1 MKIHLLLVIIGTYA
15 AIVLA
20 QTQEGFISLD
30 CGLPIE
36 ESPYDN
42 EFNGLTF
49 TSDSTFIQT
58 GKSGRV
64 HKDFKDVLSKQ
75 YLTLRY
81 FPEGKRNC
89 YSLDV
94 KPDTKYLIAV
104 SSVYGNY
111 DGLNLDPNFD
121 IYIGPNKWI
130 SINLKGR
137 PNGTLDEIIHKS
149 MSNSLDICLVK
160 TGTTSPIISA
170 IEIRPLRDNTYV
182 SQSGSLR
189 LSFRVYLNNS
199 DGFIRYPDDVRD
211 RIWNPFFDSSYSQ
224 ITTNLNINNSNAY
237 EVPKTAL
244 QSAATPRNASG
255 PLVITW
261 NPKPS
266 NAQVYLYMH
275 FAEIQTLE
283 ANEIREFDVILKGN
297 FNHSGFS
304 PTKLKVF
311 TLFTEVP
318 MQCDSGGCRLELV
331 RTPKSTLPPLINALE
346 AYTVIEFPKLETS
359 PSDVDAIKNIKV
371 TYRLSKISWQGDPC
385 LPKDWSWENLRCN
398 YVDLSTPP
406 QIVSLNLSESGLT
419 GSIALALQNLTQLQE
434 LDLSNNNLTGPVP
447 SFLASMKTLSLIN
460 LSGNNLN
467 GSVPQA
473 LLDRVTEGLVLKLD
487 GNPDLCKTSL
497 CNPKKQKKKFLIP
510 AFASAASLLAILVVV
525 ALVFVFR
532 KKKLP
537 SDSPAPPSIPV
548 ADIGHTSQPESSFPS
563 KKIRFTYTEVQQMT
577 NNFERALG
585 EGGFG
590 VVYDGCVNV
599 TQQVA
604 VKLLSQ
610 SSSQGYKHFKAEV
623 ELLMRV
629 HHINLVSLVGFELG
643 KQTKNSFGYSSRSFP
658 TGNETHVSTVVA
670 GTPGYLDPEYYQT
683 NWLTEKSD
691 IYSFG
696 IVLLEII
703 TNRPIIQQ
711 SREKPHLVEWVSF
724 MITKGDIGSIID
736 PNLHQNYDIGSVWK
750 AIEIAMSCLSPSS
763 IGRPNM
769 SQVAKGLKE
778 CLISENSRI
787 SESRDVELRTSIDY
801 SKDMYTEVIPEA
813 QFINLDCG
821 LHPAASPYTEPLTG
835 LTYTSDFNFTQGG
848 TSGRVERF
856 SEEAYKPF
864 NVLRYFPEGI
874 RNCYNLKVKSG
885 TKYLLKAQFNYGN
898 YDGRNDGP
906 EFDLYLGPNKWT
918 KVDISISPKTEEIIH
933 IPKLSSLQVCLVKTG
948 DTTPIISAL
957 ELRPLRDDTYITTN
971 GSLKLIKREYA
982 SDDSLGQSV
991 RYPKD
996 AYDREW
1002 VRIGDSR
1009 LNFINTSLSVNSS
1022 APYELPQDVISKA
1035 VVNKNVTENLS
1046 FYWSVDNRDYHALIY
1061 LHFSE
1066 IQTLQGNDTREFDI
1080 VWKGNDQNI
1089 TVSSYRPPKLQ
1100 LETLYNTPP
1109 LKCMYSTQCTVE
1121 LVMTQ
1126 SSTLPPMINAMEAYI
1141 IMPFP
1146 DAGTNPEDAVAV
1158 QNVKDTYE
1166 LNRIDWQGDPCVPR
1180 QFKWEGVN
1188 CSYTNASIP
1197 PRIISFTQGNPNLCL
1212 SGSCNNNKKV
1222 LVPVIASVAS
1232 VLALIALLVLFYI
1245 FRKKIPLSEGA
1256 AATRE
1261 LPRKSSIFSKK
1272 KRFTYSEVVE
1282 LTDNFKRVLGEGG
1295 FGAVYHG
1302 SLSETEPVAVKV
1314 LSESSVQGYK
1324 EFKAEVCGTS
1334 SKSSSRKLGN
1344 LVGYC
1349 DEGGHL
1355 ALVYEYMENGNLK
1368 QHLSGQSAGS
1378 TLKWA
1383 SRLKIAVEAAQGLE
1397 YLHVA
1402 CEPPMVHRDVKST
1415 NILLDDRFDA
1425 KLADFGLSRSFSLGA
1440 ETQGVA
1446 GTSGYLDPEYYQTN
1460 RLNEK
1465 SDVYSF
1471 GIVLMEIITNRSVIE
1486 RSRVKAH
1493 ISEWLKVL
1501 ISRGDIERIV
1511 DPNLGPDYDSNIA
1524 WKILELAI
1532 SCVSHSSSDM
1542 SKVVNV
1548 LKECL
1553 VSENLRTGGQIQDD
1567 DSKNFLQLT
1576 VDFGTRVTPDAR

>member
-1 MKIHLLLVIIGTYA
+1 MINLKVRDNMKIHLLLVIIGTYA

-58 GKSGRV
+58 GKSG
-64 HKDFKDVLSKQ
+64 
-75 YLTLRY
+75 
-81 FPEGKRNC
+81 KRNC

-137 PNGTLDEIIHKS
+137 PN
-149 MSNSLDICLVK
+149 
-160 TGTTSPIISA
+160 GTTSPIISA

-211 RIWNPFFDSSYSQ
+211 RIWNPFFGSSYSQ
-224 ITTNLNINNSNAY
+224 ITTNLNINNSKAY

-371 TYRLSKISWQGDPC
+371 TYRLSKISWHGDPC
-385 LPKDWSWENLRCN
+385 LPKDWSWENLRCS

-447 SFLASMKTLSLIN
+447 SFLASMKSLTLIN
-460 LSGNNLN
+460 FSGNNLN

-497 CNPKKQKKKFLIP
+497 CNPEKQKKKFLIP
-510 AFASAASLLAILVVV
+510 AFASAASLLAIPVVV
-525 ALVFVFR
+525 ALIFVFR

-537 SDSPAPPSIPV
+537 SDSPAPPSISVPDV
-548 ADIGHTSQPESSFPS
+548 GHTSQPESSFAS
-563 KKIRFTYTEVQQMT
+563 KKIRFTYTAVQQMT
-577 NNFERALG
+577 NNFDRTLG

-590 VVYDGCVNV
+590 VVYHGCVNV

-610 SSSQGYKHFKAEV
+610 SSSQGYKHFKAEGSV
-623 ELLMRV
+623 VDL
-629 HHINLVSLVGFELG
+629 FELG

-724 MITKGDIGSIID
+724 MITKGDIGSIMD

-787 SESRDVELRTSIDY
+787 SESRDVELRTSMDY

-835 LTYTSDFNFTQGG
+835 ITYTSDSNFTQGG
-848 TSGRVERF
+848 GQSGRVEKF
-856 SEEAYKPF
+856 WEEASKAF

-874 RNCYNLKVKSG
+874 RNCYNLKVTSG
-885 TKYLLKAQFNYGN
+885 TKYLIKAQFLYGN
-898 YDGRNDGP
+898 YDGLNDGP
-906 EFDLYLGPNKWT
+906 EFDLYL
-918 KVDISISPKTEEIIH
+918 
-933 IPKLSSLQVCLVKTG
+933 
-948 DTTPIISAL
+948 AL

-982 SDDSLGQSV
+982 GDDSLGQSV

-1002 VRIGDSR
+1002 NPRSNSGF
-1009 LNFINTSLSVNSS
+1009 NFINTSLSVNSS
-1022 APYELPQDVISKA
+1022 APYELPRDVISKA

-1061 LHFSE
+1061 LHFAE

-1121 LVMTQ
+1121 LVTTQ

-1180 QFKWEGVN
+1180 QEYLSSSGLNGVI
-1188 CSYTNASIP
+1188 ASSIQNLTYLQELDLSNNNLSGGVPEFLANMESLLIINLGWNSLAGPIP
-1197 PRIISFTQGNPNLCL
+1197 QALRDREKKGLKLTTQGNPNLCL

-1232 VLALIALLVLFYI
+1232 VLVLIALLVLFYI
-1245 FRKKIPLSEGA
+1245 FRKKRPLSEGTA
-1256 AATRE
+1256 GTRE

-1295 FGAVYHG
+1295 FGVVYHG
-1302 SLSETEPVAVKV
+1302 SLSDTEPVAVKV
-1314 LSESSVQGYK
+1314 LSESSVEGYK
-1324 EFKAEVCGTS
+1324 EFKAEFQKVELLLRVHHLNLVS
-1334 SKSSSRKLGN
+1334 

-1355 ALVYEYMENGNLK
+1355 ALIYENMENGNLK
-1368 QHLSGQSAGS
+1368 QHLSVQSAGS

-1402 CEPPMVHRDVKST
+1402 CEPPMVHRDVKSK

-1425 KLADFGLSRSFSLGA
+1425 KLADFGLSRSFSVGA
-1440 ETQGVA
+1440 ETQVATVVA
-1446 GTSGYLDPEYYQTN
+1446 GTSGYLDPAYYQRN

-1471 GIVLMEIITNRSVIE
+1471 GIILMEIITNRSVIE
-1486 RSRVKAH
+1486 RTREKTH
-1493 ISEWLKVL
+1493 IAEWLKVL
-1501 ISRGDIERIV
+1501 ISSGDIEKIV
-1511 DPNLGPDYDSNIA
+1511 DPNLGRDYDSNIA

-1532 SCVSHSSSDM
+1532 SCVSHSSSDRPNK

-1553 VSENLRTGGQIQDD
+1553 VSENLRTRGEIQDD

-1576 VDFGTRVTPDAR
+1576 VDFGTQVTPAAR

>member
-1 MKIHLLLVIIGTYA
+1 
-15 AIVLA
+15 
-20 QTQEGFISLD
+20 
-30 CGLPIE
+30 
-36 ESPYDN
+36 
-42 EFNGLTF
+42 
-49 TSDSTFIQT
+49 
-58 GKSGRV
+58 
-64 HKDFKDVLSKQ
+64 
-75 YLTLRY
+75 
-81 FPEGKRNC
+81 
-89 YSLDV
+89 
-94 KPDTKYLIAV
+94 
-104 SSVYGNY
+104 
-111 DGLNLDPNFD
+111 
-121 IYIGPNKWI
+121 
-130 SINLKGR
+130 
-137 PNGTLDEIIHKS
+137 

-211 RIWNPFFDSSYSQ
+211 RIWNPFFGSSYSQ
-224 ITTNLNINNSNAY
+224 ITTNLNINNSKAY

-371 TYRLSKISWQGDPC
+371 TYRLSKISWHGDPC
-385 LPKDWSWENLRCN
+385 LPKDWSWENLRCS

-447 SFLASMKTLSLIN
+447 SFLASMKSLTLIN
-460 LSGNNLN
+460 FSGNNLN

-497 CNPKKQKKKFLIP
+497 CNPEKQKKKFLIP
-510 AFASAASLLAILVVV
+510 AFASAASLLAIPVVV
-525 ALVFVFR
+525 ALIFVFR

-537 SDSPAPPSIPV
+537 SDSPAPPSISVPDV
-548 ADIGHTSQPESSFPS
+548 GHTSQPESSFAS
-563 KKIRFTYTEVQQMT
+563 KKIRFTYTAVQQMT
-577 NNFERALG
+577 NNFDRTLG

-590 VVYDGCVNV
+590 VVYHGCVNV

-629 HHINLVSLVGFELG
+629 HHINLGSVVDLFELG

-724 MITKGDIGSIID
+724 MITKGDIGSIMD

-787 SESRDVELRTSIDY
+787 SESRDVELRTSMDY

-835 LTYTSDFNFTQGG
+835 ITYTSDSNFTQGG
-848 TSGRVERF
+848 GQSGRVEKF
-856 SEEAYKPF
+856 WEEASKAF

-874 RNCYNLKVKSG
+874 RNCYNLKVTSG
-885 TKYLLKAQFNYGN
+885 TKYLIKAQFLYGN
-898 YDGRNDGP
+898 YDGLNDGP
-906 EFDLYLGPNKWT
+906 EFDLYL
-918 KVDISISPKTEEIIH
+918 
-933 IPKLSSLQVCLVKTG
+933 
-948 DTTPIISAL
+948 AL

-982 SDDSLGQSV
+982 GDDSLGQSV

-1002 VRIGDSR
+1002 NPRSNSGF
-1009 LNFINTSLSVNSS
+1009 NFINTSLSVNSS
-1022 APYELPQDVISKA
+1022 APYELPRDVISKA

-1061 LHFSE
+1061 LHFAE

-1121 LVMTQ
+1121 LVTTQ

-1180 QFKWEGVN
+1180 QEYLSSSGLNGVI
-1188 CSYTNASIP
+1188 ASSIQNLTYLQELDLSNNNLSGGVPEFLANMESLLIINLGWNSLAGPIP
-1197 PRIISFTQGNPNLCL
+1197 QALRDREKKGLKLTTQGNPNLCL

-1232 VLALIALLVLFYI
+1232 VLVLIALLVLFYI
-1245 FRKKIPLSEGA
+1245 FRKKRPLSEGTA
-1256 AATRE
+1256 GTRE

-1295 FGAVYHG
+1295 FGVVYHG
-1302 SLSETEPVAVKV
+1302 SLSDTEPVAVKV
-1314 LSESSVQGYK
+1314 LSESSVEGYK
-1324 EFKAEVCGTS
+1324 EFKAEFQKVELLLRVHHLNLVS
-1334 SKSSSRKLGN
+1334 

-1355 ALVYEYMENGNLK
+1355 ALIYENMENGNLK
-1368 QHLSGQSAGS
+1368 QHLSVQSAGS

-1402 CEPPMVHRDVKST
+1402 CEPPMVHRDVKSK

-1425 KLADFGLSRSFSLGA
+1425 KLADFGLSRSFSVGA
-1440 ETQGVA
+1440 ETQVATVVA
-1446 GTSGYLDPEYYQTN
+1446 GTSGYLDPAYYQRN

-1471 GIVLMEIITNRSVIE
+1471 GIILMEIITNRSVIE
-1486 RSRVKAH
+1486 RTREKTH
-1493 ISEWLKVL
+1493 IAEWLKVL
-1501 ISRGDIERIV
+1501 ISSGDIEKIV
-1511 DPNLGPDYDSNIA
+1511 DPNLGRDYDSNIA

-1532 SCVSHSSSDM
+1532 SCVSHSSSDRPNK

-1553 VSENLRTGGQIQDD
+1553 VSENLRTRGEIQDD

-1576 VDFGTRVTPDAR
+1576 VDFGTQVTPAAR

>member
-359 PSDVDAIKNIKV
+359 PSDGTLHSSQLLQEIDAIKNIKV

-629 HHINLVSLVGFELG
+629 HHINLVSLVGYCDEGDHLALIYEYMPNGDLKQHLSGKRGGLVLSWENRLRIVLDTALG
-643 KQTKNSFGYSSRSFP
+643 LEYLHTGCIPPIVHRDINTKLADFGLSRSFP

-813 QFINLDCG
+813 
-821 LHPAASPYTEPLTG
+821 
-835 LTYTSDFNFTQGG
+835 
-848 TSGRVERF
+848 R
-856 SEEAYKPF
+856 
-864 NVLRYFPEGI
+864 
-874 RNCYNLKVKSG
+874 
-885 TKYLLKAQFNYGN
+885 
-898 YDGRNDGP
+898 
-906 EFDLYLGPNKWT
+906 
-918 KVDISISPKTEEIIH
+918 
-933 IPKLSSLQVCLVKTG
+933 
-948 DTTPIISAL
+948 
-957 ELRPLRDDTYITTN
+957 
-971 GSLKLIKREYA
+971 
-982 SDDSLGQSV
+982 
-991 RYPKD
+991 
-996 AYDREW
+996 
-1002 VRIGDSR
+1002 
-1009 LNFINTSLSVNSS
+1009 
-1022 APYELPQDVISKA
+1022 
-1035 VVNKNVTENLS
+1035 
-1046 FYWSVDNRDYHALIY
+1046 
-1061 LHFSE
+1061 
-1066 IQTLQGNDTREFDI
+1066 
-1080 VWKGNDQNI
+1080 
-1089 TVSSYRPPKLQ
+1089 
-1100 LETLYNTPP
+1100 
-1109 LKCMYSTQCTVE
+1109 
-1121 LVMTQ
+1121 
-1126 SSTLPPMINAMEAYI
+1126 
-1141 IMPFP
+1141 
-1146 DAGTNPEDAVAV
+1146 
-1158 QNVKDTYE
+1158 
-1166 LNRIDWQGDPCVPR
+1166 
-1180 QFKWEGVN
+1180 
-1188 CSYTNASIP
+1188 
-1197 PRIISFTQGNPNLCL
+1197 
-1212 SGSCNNNKKV
+1212 
-1222 LVPVIASVAS
+1222 
-1232 VLALIALLVLFYI
+1232 
-1245 FRKKIPLSEGA
+1245 
-1256 AATRE
+1256 
-1261 LPRKSSIFSKK
+1261 
-1272 KRFTYSEVVE
+1272 
-1282 LTDNFKRVLGEGG
+1282 
-1295 FGAVYHG
+1295 
-1302 SLSETEPVAVKV
+1302 
-1314 LSESSVQGYK
+1314 
-1324 EFKAEVCGTS
+1324 
-1334 SKSSSRKLGN
+1334 
-1344 LVGYC
+1344 
-1349 DEGGHL
+1349 
-1355 ALVYEYMENGNLK
+1355 
-1368 QHLSGQSAGS
+1368 
-1378 TLKWA
+1378 
-1383 SRLKIAVEAAQGLE
+1383 
-1397 YLHVA
+1397 
-1402 CEPPMVHRDVKST
+1402 
-1415 NILLDDRFDA
+1415 
-1425 KLADFGLSRSFSLGA
+1425 
-1440 ETQGVA
+1440 
-1446 GTSGYLDPEYYQTN
+1446 
-1460 RLNEK
+1460 
-1465 SDVYSF
+1465 
-1471 GIVLMEIITNRSVIE
+1471 
-1486 RSRVKAH
+1486 
-1493 ISEWLKVL
+1493 
-1501 ISRGDIERIV
+1501 
-1511 DPNLGPDYDSNIA
+1511 
-1524 WKILELAI
+1524 
-1532 SCVSHSSSDM
+1532 
-1542 SKVVNV
+1542 
-1548 LKECL
+1548 
-1553 VSENLRTGGQIQDD
+1553 
-1567 DSKNFLQLT
+1567 
-1576 VDFGTRVTPDAR
+1576 

>member
-64 HKDFKDVLSKQ
+64 HKDLNDVLSKQ

-121 IYIGPNKWI
+121 IYIGPNKWM

-211 RIWNPFFDSSYSQ
+211 RIWNPFFGSSYSQ

-385 LPKDWSWENLRCN
+385 LPKDWSWDNLRCS

-447 SFLASMKTLSLIN
+447 SFLASMKSLTLIN
-460 LSGNNLN
+460 FSGNNLN

-497 CNPKKQKKKFLIP
+497 CNQEKQKKKFLIP
-510 AFASAASLLAILVVV
+510 AFASAASLLVIPVVV
-525 ALVFVFR
+525 ALIFVFR

-537 SDSPAPPSIPV
+537 SDSPAPPSISVPDV
-548 ADIGHTSQPESSFPS
+548 GHTSQPESSFAS
-563 KKIRFTYTEVQQMT
+563 KKIRFTYTEVQHMT
-577 NNFERALG
+577 NNFDRALG

-590 VVYDGCVNV
+590 VVYHGCVNV

-629 HHINLVSLVGFELG
+629 HHINLVSLVGYSWWICFELG

-724 MITKGDIGSIID
+724 MITKGDIGSIMD

-787 SESRDVELRTSIDY
+787 SESRDVELRTSMDY

-835 LTYTSDFNFTQGG
+835 ITYTSDSNFTQGG
-848 TSGRVERF
+848 GQSGRVEKF
-856 SEEAYKPF
+856 WEEASKAF

-874 RNCYNLKVKSG
+874 RNCYNLKVTSG
-885 TKYLLKAQFNYGN
+885 TKYLIKAQFLYGN
-898 YDGRNDGP
+898 YDGLNDGP
-906 EFDLYLGPNKWT
+906 EFDLYL
-918 KVDISISPKTEEIIH
+918 
-933 IPKLSSLQVCLVKTG
+933 
-948 DTTPIISAL
+948 AL

-982 SDDSLGQSV
+982 GDDSLGQSV

-1002 VRIGDSR
+1002 NPRSNSGF
-1009 LNFINTSLSVNSS
+1009 NFINTSLSVNSS
-1022 APYELPQDVISKA
+1022 APYELPRDVISKA
-1035 VVNKNVTENLS
+1035 VVNKTVTENLS

-1061 LHFSE
+1061 LHFAE

-1121 LVMTQ
+1121 LVTTQ

-1188 CSYTNASIP
+1188 CSYTNASVP
-1197 PRIISFTQGNPNLCL
+1197 QRIIYHLTFLFYGTQGNPNLCL

-1232 VLALIALLVLFYI
+1232 VLVLIALLVLFYI
-1245 FRKKIPLSEGA
+1245 FRKKRPLSEGTA
-1256 AATRE
+1256 GTRE

-1295 FGAVYHG
+1295 FGVVYHG
-1302 SLSETEPVAVKV
+1302 SLSDTEPVAVKV
-1314 LSESSVQGYK
+1314 LSESSVEGYK
-1324 EFKAEVCGTS
+1324 EFKAEFQKVELLLRVHHLNLVS
-1334 SKSSSRKLGN
+1334 

-1355 ALVYEYMENGNLK
+1355 ALIYEYMENGNLK
-1368 QHLSGQSAGS
+1368 QHLSVQSAGS

-1425 KLADFGLSRSFSLGA
+1425 KLADFGLSRSFSVGA
-1440 ETQGVA
+1440 ETQVATVVA
-1446 GTSGYLDPEYYQTN
+1446 GTSGYLDPAYYQRN

-1471 GIVLMEIITNRSVIE
+1471 GIILMEIITNRSVIE
-1486 RSRVKAH
+1486 RTREKTH
-1493 ISEWLKVL
+1493 IAEWLKVL
-1501 ISRGDIERIV
+1501 ISSGDIE
-1511 DPNLGPDYDSNIA
+1511 
-1524 WKILELAI
+1524 KIETQT
-1532 SCVSHSSSDM
+1532 
-1542 SKVVNV
+1542 
-1548 LKECL
+1548 L
-1553 VSENLRTGGQIQDD
+1553 VEIMTLI
-1567 DSKNFLQLT
+1567 
-1576 VDFGTRVTPDAR
+1576 

>member
-58 GKSGRV
+58 GKSG
-64 HKDFKDVLSKQ
+64 
-75 YLTLRY
+75 
-81 FPEGKRNC
+81 KRNC
-89 YSLDV
+89 YKVFS
-94 KPDTKYLIAV
+94 
-104 SSVYGNY
+104 
-111 DGLNLDPNFD
+111 F
-121 IYIGPNKWI
+121 
-130 SINLKGR
+130 
-137 PNGTLDEIIHKS
+137 
-149 MSNSLDICLVK
+149 LVK
-160 TGTTSPIISA
+160 CDKDYNCY
-170 IEIRPLRDNTYV
+170 E
-182 SQSGSLR
+182 
-189 LSFRVYLNNS
+189 
-199 DGFIRYPDDVRD
+199 YPDDVRD
-211 RIWNPFFDSSYSQ
+211 RIWNPFFGSSYSQ
-224 ITTNLNINNSNAY
+224 ITTNLNINNSKAY

-371 TYRLSKISWQGDPC
+371 TYRLSKISWHGDPC
-385 LPKDWSWENLRCN
+385 LPKDWSWENLRCS

-447 SFLASMKTLSLIN
+447 SFLASMKSLTLIN
-460 LSGNNLN
+460 FSGNNLN

-497 CNPKKQKKKFLIP
+497 CNPEKQKKKFLIP
-510 AFASAASLLAILVVV
+510 AFASAASLLAIPVVV
-525 ALVFVFR
+525 ALIFVFR

-537 SDSPAPPSIPV
+537 SDSPAPPSISVPDV
-548 ADIGHTSQPESSFPS
+548 GHTSQPESSFAS
-563 KKIRFTYTEVQQMT
+563 KKIRFTYTAVQQMT
-577 NNFERALG
+577 NNFDRTLG

-590 VVYDGCVNV
+590 VVYHGCVNV

-629 HHINLVSLVGFELG
+629 HHINLGSVVDLFELG

-724 MITKGDIGSIID
+724 MITKGDIGSIMD

-787 SESRDVELRTSIDY
+787 SESRDVELRTSMDY

-813 QFINLDCG
+813 
-821 LHPAASPYTEPLTG
+821 
-835 LTYTSDFNFTQGG
+835 
-848 TSGRVERF
+848 R
-856 SEEAYKPF
+856 
-864 NVLRYFPEGI
+864 
-874 RNCYNLKVKSG
+874 
-885 TKYLLKAQFNYGN
+885 
-898 YDGRNDGP
+898 
-906 EFDLYLGPNKWT
+906 
-918 KVDISISPKTEEIIH
+918 
-933 IPKLSSLQVCLVKTG
+933 
-948 DTTPIISAL
+948 
-957 ELRPLRDDTYITTN
+957 
-971 GSLKLIKREYA
+971 
-982 SDDSLGQSV
+982 
-991 RYPKD
+991 
-996 AYDREW
+996 
-1002 VRIGDSR
+1002 
-1009 LNFINTSLSVNSS
+1009 
-1022 APYELPQDVISKA
+1022 
-1035 VVNKNVTENLS
+1035 
-1046 FYWSVDNRDYHALIY
+1046 
-1061 LHFSE
+1061 
-1066 IQTLQGNDTREFDI
+1066 
-1080 VWKGNDQNI
+1080 
-1089 TVSSYRPPKLQ
+1089 
-1100 LETLYNTPP
+1100 
-1109 LKCMYSTQCTVE
+1109 
-1121 LVMTQ
+1121 
-1126 SSTLPPMINAMEAYI
+1126 
-1141 IMPFP
+1141 
-1146 DAGTNPEDAVAV
+1146 
-1158 QNVKDTYE
+1158 
-1166 LNRIDWQGDPCVPR
+1166 
-1180 QFKWEGVN
+1180 
-1188 CSYTNASIP
+1188 
-1197 PRIISFTQGNPNLCL
+1197 
-1212 SGSCNNNKKV
+1212 
-1222 LVPVIASVAS
+1222 
-1232 VLALIALLVLFYI
+1232 
-1245 FRKKIPLSEGA
+1245 
-1256 AATRE
+1256 
-1261 LPRKSSIFSKK
+1261 
-1272 KRFTYSEVVE
+1272 
-1282 LTDNFKRVLGEGG
+1282 
-1295 FGAVYHG
+1295 
-1302 SLSETEPVAVKV
+1302 
-1314 LSESSVQGYK
+1314 
-1324 EFKAEVCGTS
+1324 
-1334 SKSSSRKLGN
+1334 
-1344 LVGYC
+1344 
-1349 DEGGHL
+1349 
-1355 ALVYEYMENGNLK
+1355 
-1368 QHLSGQSAGS
+1368 
-1378 TLKWA
+1378 
-1383 SRLKIAVEAAQGLE
+1383 
-1397 YLHVA
+1397 
-1402 CEPPMVHRDVKST
+1402 
-1415 NILLDDRFDA
+1415 
-1425 KLADFGLSRSFSLGA
+1425 
-1440 ETQGVA
+1440 
-1446 GTSGYLDPEYYQTN
+1446 
-1460 RLNEK
+1460 
-1465 SDVYSF
+1465 
-1471 GIVLMEIITNRSVIE
+1471 
-1486 RSRVKAH
+1486 
-1493 ISEWLKVL
+1493 
-1501 ISRGDIERIV
+1501 
-1511 DPNLGPDYDSNIA
+1511 
-1524 WKILELAI
+1524 
-1532 SCVSHSSSDM
+1532 
-1542 SKVVNV
+1542 
-1548 LKECL
+1548 
-1553 VSENLRTGGQIQDD
+1553 
-1567 DSKNFLQLT
+1567 
-1576 VDFGTRVTPDAR
+1576 

>member
-20 QTQEGFISLD
+20 QTQEGFFSLD

-64 HKDFKDVLSKQ
+64 HKDLKDVLSKQ

-130 SINLKGR
+130 SINLKGI

-419 GSIALALQNLTQLQE
+419 GSIAVALQNLTQLQE
-434 LDLSNNNLTGPVP
+434 LN
-447 SFLASMKTLSLIN
+447 F
-460 LSGNNLN
+460 SGNNLN

-487 GNPDLCKTSL
+487 GNSDLCKTSL
-497 CNPKKQKKKFLIP
+497 CNQEKQKKKFLIP

-525 ALVFVFR
+525 ALIFVFR
-532 KKKLP
+532 KNKLP
-537 SDSPAPPSIPV
+537 SDPPAPPSIPV
-548 ADIGHTSQPESSFPS
+548 PDVGHTSQPESSFAS
-563 KKIRFTYTEVQQMT
+563 KKIRFTFTEVQQMT
-577 NNFERALG
+577 NNFDRALG

-590 VVYDGCVNV
+590 VVYNGFVNV

-623 ELLMRV
+623 ELLMKV
-629 HHINLVSLVGFELG
+629 HHINLVSLVGYCDEGDHLALIYEYMPNGDLKQHLSGKRGGFVLSWKNRLRIVLDTALG
-643 KQTKNSFGYSSRSFP
+643 LEYLHTGCIPPIVHRDIKSTNILLDQNFQAKLADFGLSRSFP
-658 TGNETHVSTVVA
+658 AGNETHVSTVVA

-724 MITKGDIGSIID
+724 MITKGDIGSIMD

-750 AIEIAMSCLSPSS
+750 AIEISMSCLSPSS

-769 SQVAKGLKE
+769 SQVTKGLKE

-787 SESRDVELRTSIDY
+787 SESRDVELRTSMDY

-874 RNCYNLKVKSG
+874 RNCYNLKVTSG
-885 TKYLLKAQFNYGN
+885 TKYLIKAQFNYGN
-898 YDGRNDGP
+898 YDRLNDGP

-918 KVDISISPKTEEIIH
+918 KVDLSISPKTEEIIH

-957 ELRPLRDDTYITTN
+957 ELRPLKDDTYITTN
-971 GSLKLIKREYA
+971 GSLKLLQRQYA
-982 SDDSLGQSV
+982 SNDFSRQSV

-1245 FRKKIPLSEGA
+1245 FRKKRPLSEGA

-1302 SLSETEPVAVKV
+1302 SLSDTEPVAVKV
-1314 LSESSVQGYK
+1314 LSESSV
-1324 EFKAEVCGTS
+1324 
-1334 SKSSSRKLGN
+1334 
-1344 LVGYC
+1344 
-1349 DEGGHL
+1349 
-1355 ALVYEYMENGNLK
+1355 
-1368 QHLSGQSAGS
+1368 
-1378 TLKWA
+1378 
-1383 SRLKIAVEAAQGLE
+1383 QGLE

-1425 KLADFGLSRSFSLGA
+1425 KLADFGLSRSFSVGA
-1440 ETQGVA
+1440 ETQVVA

-1486 RSRVKAH
+1486 RTRVKAH
-1493 ISEWLKVL
+1493 IAEWLKVL
-1501 ISRGDIERIV
+1501 ISRGDIEKIV
-1511 DPNLGPDYDSNIA
+1511 DSNLGRDYDSNIA

-1532 SCVSHSSSDM
+1532 SCVSHSSSDRPNM